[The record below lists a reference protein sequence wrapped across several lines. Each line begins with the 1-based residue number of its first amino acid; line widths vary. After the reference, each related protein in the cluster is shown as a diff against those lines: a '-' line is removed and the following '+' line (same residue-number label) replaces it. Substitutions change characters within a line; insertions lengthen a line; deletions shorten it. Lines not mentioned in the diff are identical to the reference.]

1 MSGNEEPRVLGF
13 LCNWCAYAGAD
24 LAGVSRLQLPAN
36 FCVIRTMCSA
46 RTEPLFLFKALLGGM
61 DGVLVAGC
69 HPGDCHYQR
78 GNYFTRRRLV
88 MVQEILKALNME
100 HERVRLH
107 WISAS
112 ECSLYQKVLT
122 EFIED
127 LKGMERNVAR
137 DEVFL

>member
-100 HERVRLH
+100 HERVRLQRCIGH
-107 WISAS
+107 
-112 ECSLYQKVLT
+112 
-122 EFIED
+122 D
-127 LKGMERNVAR
+127 GMEALAGAELLGEEHLRPA
-137 DEVFL
+137 DLA